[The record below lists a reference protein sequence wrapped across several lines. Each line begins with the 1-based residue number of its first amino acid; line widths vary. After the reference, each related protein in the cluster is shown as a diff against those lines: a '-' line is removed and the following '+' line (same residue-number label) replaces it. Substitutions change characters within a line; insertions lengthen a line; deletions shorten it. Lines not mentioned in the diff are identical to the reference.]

1 MSRRRI
7 GLAAL
12 ALAALLPARP
22 AGAVSRPVTLT
33 AADGVTVAADVYE
46 APAPSSAVV
55 LVHVLGGG
63 KGDWRVAAD
72 RFQAEGVT
80 ALAID
85 LRGHGGST
93 GSSTPSSA
101 MAQDVKAAVAWLA
114 ARPDVRPGA
123 IAVVGASLGAT
134 AALLAAAD
142 LPQVKAAVLISPAA
156 DYRGVRLD
164 AAGRKFARR
173 PMLLIASQD
182 DPYALRTL
190 RDLMPPEL
198 PLREQ
203 RTSTVT
209 GHGTLL
215 LERDPDMLGA
225 LVDWVRRTL
234 LS

>member
-1 MSRRRI
+1 MSRRGI
-7 GLAAL
+7 ASAA
-12 ALAALLPARP
+12 AVLAALLLADP
-22 AGAVSRPVTLT
+22 AGAASRPVTLT
-33 AADGVTVAADVYE
+33 AADGVTVAAEVYE
-46 APAPSSAVV
+46 APAPSAAVV
-55 LVHVLGGG
+55 LVHVLGGS
-63 KGDWRVAAD
+63 KADWRTAAD
-72 RFQAEGVT
+72 RFQASGVT

-93 GSSTPSSA
+93 GSSAPAAA

-114 ARPDVRPGA
+114 ARPDIRPGA
-123 IAVVGASLGAT
+123 LAVVGASLGAT

-142 LPQVKAAVLISPAA
+142 LPAVKAAVLISPAA

-198 PLREQ
+198 ALREQ
-203 RTSTVT
+203 RVSTVT
-209 GHGTLL
+209 GHGTRL